1 MLKLAIC
8 EDDVIQCEQI
18 QCLTQ
23 SSLRIPFEFDIF
35 SSAKGFLKQI
45 SNKKCPYQIVLMDI
59 ELGSESMSGINLAK
73 KINSSNPN
81 TQIIFI
87 SQHLNM
93 PLLFMRQIT
102 FILFISNKWPNIFL
116 KLFLL
121 LAKKYTI
128 SVNNISVSA
137 IIPGITVFFV
147 LMFSI
152 WNENCEIPRYIQN
165 HKSITAAK
173 KFRICLNN

>member
-45 SNKKCPYQIVLMDI
+45 SNKKCPYQIVPMDI

-87 SQHLNM
+87 SQHL
-93 PLLFMRQIT
+93 
-102 FILFISNKWPNIFL
+102 
-116 KLFLL
+116 
-121 LAKKYTI
+121 KYAS
-128 SVNNISVSA
+128 SVYETNHVY
-137 IIPGITVFFV
+137 FV
-147 LMFSI
+147 YKQQM
-152 WNENCEIPRYIQN
+152 
-165 HKSITAAK
+165 A
-173 KFRICLNN
+173 

>member
-73 KINSSNPN
+73 KN
-81 TQIIFI
+81 Q
-87 SQHLNM
+87 
-93 PLLFMRQIT
+93 
-102 FILFISNKWPNIFL
+102 FL
-116 KLFLL
+116 KSKHADYFYQP
-121 LAKKYTI
+121 A
-128 SVNNISVSA
+128 S
-137 IIPGITVFFV
+137 
-147 LMFSI
+147 
-152 WNENCEIPRYIQN
+152 E
-165 HKSITAAK
+165 
-173 KFRICLNN
+173 ICLFCL

>member
-87 SQHLNM
+87 SQHLKYASSVYETNHVY
-93 PLLFMRQIT
+93 L
-102 FILFISNKWPNIFL
+102 SNKWPNIFL

>member
-87 SQHLNM
+87 SQHLKYASSVYETNHVYFVYKQQM
-93 PLLFMRQIT
+93 A
-102 FILFISNKWPNIFL
+102 NIFL

>member
-35 SSAKGFLKQI
+35 LLPKVFLSRFPIKNVHIRLFSWILSSALNPCQ
-45 SNKKCPYQIVLMDI
+45 
-59 ELGSESMSGINLAK
+59 ELTLQ

-87 SQHLNM
+87 SQHLKYASSVYETNHVYFVYKQQM
-93 PLLFMRQIT
+93 AEYLPKALSAACQ
-102 FILFISNKWPNIFL
+102 NIQ
-116 KLFLL
+116 
-121 LAKKYTI
+121 
-128 SVNNISVSA
+128 S
-137 IIPGITVFFV
+137 P
-147 LMFSI
+147 
-152 WNENCEIPRYIQN
+152 
-165 HKSITAAK
+165 
-173 KFRICLNN
+173 

>member
-59 ELGSESMSGINLAK
+59 ELGSESKHADYFYQPAS
-73 KINSSNPN
+73 
-81 TQIIFI
+81 
-87 SQHLNM
+87 
-93 PLLFMRQIT
+93 
-102 FILFISNKWPNIFL
+102 
-116 KLFLL
+116 
-121 LAKKYTI
+121 
-128 SVNNISVSA
+128 
-137 IIPGITVFFV
+137 
-147 LMFSI
+147 
-152 WNENCEIPRYIQN
+152 E
-165 HKSITAAK
+165 
-173 KFRICLNN
+173 ICLFCL